1 MLWRPWWA
9 TGVMVP
15 VFRAT
20 VEAMRNSESVVLEE
34 MRAQTA
40 EVELVKNG
48 VEGEGVEW
56 SEVK

>member
-1 MLWRPWWA
+1 
-9 TGVMVP
+9 

-20 VEAMRNSESVVLEE
+20 VEAVRNGESDVLEE

-40 EVELVKNG
+40 EVELGKNG
-48 VEGEGVEW
+48 VEGEGVKW